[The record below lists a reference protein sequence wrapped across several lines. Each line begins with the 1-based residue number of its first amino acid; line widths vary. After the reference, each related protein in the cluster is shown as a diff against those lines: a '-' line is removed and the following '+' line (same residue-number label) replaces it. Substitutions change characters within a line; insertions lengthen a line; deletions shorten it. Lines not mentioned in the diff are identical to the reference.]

1 MKKYHLVN
9 NVIGWVI
16 GIIACA
22 VYLMTAEPTASWW
35 DCGEYIATADKL
47 QVGHPPG
54 APTFQVI
61 GRLFTMLMPNN
72 PAFAI
77 NAMSAISSGLSIMFL
92 FWTITLF
99 GKKIVGLKPGE
110 IDIKDSRVWA
120 VFASGIVGSLAYC
133 FSDTFWFSAV
143 EGEVYAMSSFFT
155 AVVFWAVLKWEE
167 QADQPHALRWLIL
180 ISFLIGTA
188 IGVHLLNLLAI
199 PAIVYVYYFKRWE
212 KTTVK
217 GFILSGI
224 ISVVLLALIL
234 FLIIPYIVNWAGAI
248 EVFFVNS
255 LGFPFNVGTIFYF
268 VVLVGLIIFGIWY
281 TYKKNKPV
289 WNTVILSLLFLLVGY
304 STFFILVIRSN
315 ANTPI
320 NENAPKDAVALRAY
334 LGREQYGSTPLF
346 YGQYFTAGD
355 PIGVDEGYTKYVKGK
370 DENGKDRYVEAA
382 KTLDYKFRPEECG
395 VFPRMYSND
404 GRLQHAKF
412 YKLWSK
418 TPGNRKPT
426 MGENL
431 KYFFRYQVN
440 FMYWRYFMWNF
451 VGRQNDV
458 QGHYFNDDGTR
469 DYINGNWISGIG
481 FLDEARLGPQNNMP
495 DYLAKNKA
503 RNTYYFL
510 PLLLGICS
518 VVFHWMKNK
527 KDWFIVFLLFFM
539 TGLAIVIYLN
549 QPPRQPRER
558 DYAYAASFYAFAIWI
573 GLGVMALAEWLQ
585 KLKLNHRISTIVVFL
600 ATLFL
605 VPGIMAKENWDD
617 HDRSQKYAARDFANN
632 YLNSVRKNGILITY
646 GDNDTFPLW
655 YTQEVEG
662 TRSDVRILNYT
673 LAGMYWYV
681 EQLHNTL
688 YESQNLPFTLPKE
701 FYGLGRD
708 VSYLMPRTTEY
719 LEVSDVLEAIKNN
732 PDLFMQYTQQGE
744 KALVIP
750 TNRFKIT
757 LDKPALVKNG
767 IITQACADTIPDEIR
782 WEIKKQGLYRHELM
796 ILDIFGTNK
805 FQREIC
811 MLNPDYIKDV
821 IPFISHYNEQV
832 GMVYRI
838 LPYSTNS
845 SRAVNLDET
854 YDFYMNGEK
863 DGTML
868 WGNLANPDVYVAPV
882 SYNMGVVQRQTWA
895 LLAQNFIDKGLLQ
908 LRYVQN
914 GHDSIVRKVTD
925 ESQIQKA
932 KNILALSEK
941 YFPNENFPRDRFTI
955 FFIDVYSQVGDT
967 AMAKEYLNDISHYY
981 EQELKYFAQFKGEK
995 AKGVRRYMDE
1005 SVQILVALEDLAM
1018 NRLNDFQKAEEIA
1031 AVYKPYLS
1039 MLGYAY

>member
-9 NVIGWVI
+9 NLIGWVI

-35 DCGEYIATADKL
+35 DCGEYIATADKI

-77 NAMSAISSGLSIMFL
+77 NAMSAICSGLSIMFL

-99 GKKIVGLKPGE
+99 GKKIAGLKPDE
-110 IDIKDSRVWA
+110 ISIKDSRIWA

-255 LGFPFNVGTIFYF
+255 LGMPFNVGTTFYF
-268 VVLVGLIIFGIWY
+268 VVLVGLVIFGIWY

-334 LGREQYGSTPLF
+334 LGREQYGSTPLI

-395 VFPRMYSND
+395 VFPRMYSTD
-404 GRLQHAKF
+404 GRLQHVKY
-412 YKLWSK
+412 YKLWSE
-418 TPGNRKPT
+418 TPGTRKPT

-431 KYFFRYQVN
+431 KYFFRYQVHY
-440 FMYWRYFMWNF
+440 MYWRYFMWNF
-451 VGRQNDV
+451 VGRQNDE
-458 QGHYFNDDGTR
+458 QGHYFNDDGTH
-469 DYINGNWISGIG
+469 DCIHGNWISGIG
-481 FLDEARLGPQNNMP
+481 FLDKARLGPQDNLP
-495 DYLAKNKA
+495 DHMANNKA

-510 PLLLGICS
+510 PLLLGICGL
-518 VVFHWMKNK
+518 VYHWMKNR

-573 GLGVMALAEWLQ
+573 GLGVMALAEWL
-585 KLKLNHRISTIVVFL
+585 KRLKLNHAVSTIVVFV
-600 ATLFL
+600 ATLLL

-632 YLNSVRKNGILITY
+632 YLNIVRKNGILITY

-655 YTQEVEG
+655 YAQEVEG
-662 TRSDVRILNYT
+662 TRTDVRVLNYT

-681 EQLHNTL
+681 EQLFNTL
-688 YESQNLPFTLPKE
+688 YESESLPFTLSKE

-708 VSYLMPRTTEY
+708 VAYLMPRTNDY
-719 LEVSDVLEAIKNN
+719 LEVTDVLAAINSN
-732 PDLFMQYTQQGE
+732 PDLFMQYTQQGD

-782 WEIKKQGLYRHELM
+782 WEIKKQALYRHELM
-796 ILDIFGTNK
+796 MLDIFGTNK
-805 FQREIC
+805 FKREIC
-811 MLNPDYIKDV
+811 ILSPDNGLKAV
-821 IPFISHYNEQV
+821 IPFVGEYCQQA

-838 LPYSTNS
+838 LPY
-845 SRAVNLDET
+845 AVPKKQSVSLDET
-854 YDFYMNGEK
+854 YNYYMDGEK
-863 DGTML
+863 TGTMH
-868 WGNLANPDVYVAPV
+868 WGNLNNPDVYVDPV
-882 SYNMGVVQRQTWA
+882 SFNMGVVQRQSWA
-895 LLAQNFIDKGLLQ
+895 LLAQNYIDEGAVL
-908 LRYVQN
+908 LRYTTPKGNDTLVQEVK
-914 GHDSIVRKVTD
+914 DQSKLD
-925 ESQIQKA
+925 KA
-932 KNILALSEK
+932 KAILALAEK
-941 YFPNENFPRDRFTI
+941 YFPKENFPRDRYTI
-955 FFIDVYSQVGDT
+955 FFVDVYSQVGDT
-967 AMAKEYLNDISHYY
+967 AMATQYFNDIRQYY
-981 EQELKYFAQFKGEK
+981 EQDLRYFSQFKGNE
-995 AKGVRRYMDE
+995 AKNVRREME
-1005 SVQILVALEDLAM
+1005 SAIQILYAL
-1018 NRLNDFQKAEEIA
+1018 QEIA
-1031 AVYKPYLS
+1031 LTR
-1039 MLGYAY
+1039 LGDEKRSNEIYEL